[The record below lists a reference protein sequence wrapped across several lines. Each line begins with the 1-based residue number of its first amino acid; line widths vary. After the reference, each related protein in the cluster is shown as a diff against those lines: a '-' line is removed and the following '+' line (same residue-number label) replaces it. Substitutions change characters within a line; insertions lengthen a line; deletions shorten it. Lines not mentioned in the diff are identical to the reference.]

1 MIIKQKEACPYC
13 ECDPCDCGWGT
24 NESESS

>member
-1 MIIKQKEACPYC
+1 MEEEDTTCPCC

-24 NESESS
+24 DEQQNGG